1 MMQHQ
6 ISLNKWIAARI
17 LHDVALH
24 DVAVGGAAQ
33 LYEIPAALGPLARRR
48 RAYHRQAA
56 TDRSALE
63 GGLGDAKI
71 SLHVL
76 PFQAIEGIS
85 LGSVRA
91 IGRERSIAHLT
102 IGRSEERR

>member
-24 DVAVGGAAQ
+24 DVAVGARLNCTKFPRPSAHWHAEDVPTTGRQLLIGVPWNAAWV
-33 LYEIPAALGPLARRR
+33 
-48 RAYHRQAA
+48 
-56 TDRSALE
+56 T
-63 GGLGDAKI
+63 AKI
-71 SLHVL
+71 GLHVL

-102 IGRSEERR
+102 IGL